1 MVEDRHGTGL
11 PYSKG
16 LMAGSIMAAG
26 VAPEQAHWLAALVES
41 ELRAAGLRRVDADHL
56 VRVAVAVL
64 TRHAGADLA
73 QRYLAWRAAKRSSRP
88 VAVLIGGV
96 TGVGKSTVA
105 TTLATRLD
113 ITRVIPTDAVRQ
125 VMRGLLSP
133 ADAPEIHHSSFE
145 ATADPVHGFMWQAAT
160 VVGGVA
166 GVIERMAAERKDVIV
181 EGVHLVPGTFPADT
195 LVGLQRH
202 AAVVQVVLT
211 VEDPEVHR
219 SHFLHRLDN
228 EHGRQPHRYLA
239 AFDRI
244 RRLHDHVRD
253 LAVRHGVPTVDAGSL
268 DHAVQ
273 EVLGLVVGAVTS
285 ESGSLAVE
293 AS

>member
-1 MVEDRHGTGL
+1 
-11 PYSKG
+11 
-16 LMAGSIMAAG
+16 
-26 VAPEQAHWLAALVES
+26 
-41 ELRAAGLRRVDADHL
+41 
-56 VRVAVAVL
+56 
-64 TRHAGADLA
+64 
-73 QRYLAWRAAKRSSRP
+73 
-88 VAVLIGGV
+88 
-96 TGVGKSTVA
+96 
-105 TTLATRLD
+105 
-113 ITRVIPTDAVRQ
+113 
-125 VMRGLLSP
+125 
-133 ADAPEIHHSSFE
+133 
-145 ATADPVHGFMWQAAT
+145 
-160 VVGGVA
+160 
-166 GVIERMAAERKDVIV
+166 MAAERKDVIV

-219 SHFLHRLDN
+219 SHFLHRLDS

-253 LAVRHGVPTVDAGSL
+253 LALRHAVPTVDAGSL

-285 ESGSLAVE
+285 ESESLAVE